1 MNNSY
6 TRNKTYVNNQKS
18 YNSDSECNFNNK
30 PRFNNNNN
38 NSNNSTSC
46 IKNCSKCGNPMRLLM
61 NKANQT
67 YFLGCSSYPN
77 CKNTLSINNPIVC
90 RISNKKCN
98 KCSKDNL
105 NIFMY
110 EVSQNENG
118 PTEYIC
124 LYNCLSDSK
133 QYPNRKSFNNNKK
146 FGGKRKNYSKGNKT
160 FNKKNRKGKKVKI
173 SNEYNSNEI
182 DDEYE

>member
-1 MNNSY
+1 
-6 TRNKTYVNNQKS
+6 
-18 YNSDSECNFNNK
+18 
-30 PRFNNNNN
+30 
-38 NSNNSTSC
+38 
-46 IKNCSKCGNPMRLLM
+46 
-61 NKANQT
+61 
-67 YFLGCSSYPN
+67 
-77 CKNTLSINNPIVC
+77 
-90 RISNKKCN
+90 
-98 KCSKDNL
+98 
-105 NIFMY
+105 MY